1 MELSIGKSRVEAFSD
16 AVIAIII
23 TVMVLELPYPDSNSL
38 EQMKNFIIALFVF
51 FDSFFI
57 VGSFWH
63 KHCLLFQKSEDVSSK
78 MVWRNLLFLFTIS
91 LFPVFTKWV
100 IADFGQVFPAI
111 AYILL
116 YIVSARCSMFLY
128 GSGPSDKRKEYQK
141 KGILGRNIVFIIAT
155 IFVVALTYL
164 FPYVFSVLL
173 IGMPLLNAL
182 SNLWI
187 ERQIPDEKNPRL

>member
-1 MELSIGKSRVEAFSD
+1 MEETMELSIGKSRVEAFSD

-63 KHCLLFQKSEDVSSK
+63 KHCLLFQKSKDVSSK

-91 LFPVFTKWV
+91 GVYEMGYCRFWTGFSSNSIYFVVYCLGK
-100 IADFGQVFPAI
+100 
-111 AYILL
+111 
-116 YIVSARCSMFLY
+116 MF
-128 GSGPSDKRKEYQK
+128 D
-141 KGILGRNIVFIIAT
+141 VFIR
-155 IFVVALTYL
+155 F
-164 FPYVFSVLL
+164 
-173 IGMPLLNAL
+173 
-182 SNLWI
+182 
-187 ERQIPDEKNPRL
+187 